1 MRTSLIKL
9 GSDDHE
15 DGLDGRVLRP
25 DSATEGSSHMILLQR
40 AFLSPMGLAQEG
52 KHVDRDIHPRLL
64 RHFVAVAEEL
74 HFGRAPAR
82 LFTHSRH

>member
-1 MRTSLIKL
+1 
-9 GSDDHE
+9 
-15 DGLDGRVLRP
+15 
-25 DSATEGSSHMILLQR
+25 MILLQR